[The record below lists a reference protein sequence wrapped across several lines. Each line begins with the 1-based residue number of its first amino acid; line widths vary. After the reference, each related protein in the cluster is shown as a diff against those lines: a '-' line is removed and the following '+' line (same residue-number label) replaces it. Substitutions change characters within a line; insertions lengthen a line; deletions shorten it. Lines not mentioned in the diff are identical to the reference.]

1 MTFGPLGKPRVFP
14 TMPKG
19 DHQDHSEPT
28 ESAVET
34 GPHFTT
40 DPYCLKEGVTLVNSL
55 WHNTGFLFPVI
66 FTLQGFLK
74 KRSLNYTLASN
85 VKVLG
90 VENFTSGTPYR
101 AGEIAFDLGL
111 WDLPVGTDTDVL
123 SIQFAEWGPP
133 LWVLEA
139 VSDTTRTADLV
150 HKKKVCE
157 AMDILEYWIFDR
169 EATPKLQGWHW
180 TQAGYREILADDTGE
195 KPSAV
200 LQTSLREIGD
210 LIELR
215 DPDLGNWVPMQKQ
228 AHAEGRVA
236 GRAEAFAELLVVY
249 VTRYSDSPFGR
260 EFRVW
265 LQGHAITS
273 WPDLG
278 SLIQIVEDTNSS
290 SQREQTFRLLLASPT
305 DAPGRSTEK

>member
-1 MTFGPLGKPRVFP
+1 MSERRRNLGQQPLAQYWVSISGNLHTARLSK
-14 TMPKG
+14 
-19 DHQDHSEPT
+19 
-28 ESAVET
+28 ET
-34 GPHFTT
+34 QPELHVGIER
-40 DPYCLKEGVTLVNSL
+40 EGAGGGELYIR
-55 WHNTGFLFPVI
+55 H
-66 FTLQGFLK
+66 
-74 KRSLNYTLASN
+74 
-85 VKVLG
+85 
-90 VENFTSGTPYR
+90 PYR

-249 VTRYSDSPFGR
+249 VTRYSDSRFGR